1 MLLRLIFSDLNRNRS
16 DWIGLF
22 LVAFFCGL
30 ASGWAIYLISSA
42 ENAVAA
48 MSSQLRNSGSATLA
62 LVWIVALP
70 VSSSVSRLV
79 EEGKEGAYSLWRL
92 IGVRRWQ
99 IGVSFLIQIAVSSGL
114 GLLVGILIFW
124 ILAFILLPSR
134 GVFPNP
140 DGAATISAF
149 IFGLLAF
156 IVGGVKSARLS
167 LRVSPI
173 EAIRGRSCRQK
184 KKFGFVPLAT
194 SFASLVCLLICLVV
208 AYNSEEG
215 IVVSCMV
222 VVPFLVA
229 IIFSQIA
236 RWLFPR
242 LLDFWLK
249 LPMGSLW
256 TIAVRGALYRTAGSN
271 AIQLPIMLSV
281 ALVSGLLSVS
291 DVLLAYLA
299 NRGVQGNGITIA
311 QLLSFLGAP
320 LLICVAGGVA
330 VVIMASASRGDDEK
344 GLLACGVSRAQSVQI
359 IIYEAFVH
367 SASAVSAG
375 LLCAFLS
382 FSIASCLCSVVIV
395 PWSLV
400 ASSLCIFV
408 ISFFA
413 VSASMLSSSAVA
425 RALAA

>member
-1 MLLRLIFSDLNRNRS
+1 MLLRLIFSDLKKNHN
-16 DWIGLF
+16 DWTGLF

-30 ASGWAIYLISSA
+30 ASGWAIFLISSA
-42 ENAVAA
+42 ENAVAS

-62 LVWIVALP
+62 LVWLAAFPI
-70 VSSSVSRLV
+70 SSSVSRLV
-79 EEGKEGAYSLWRL
+79 EEGKEGTYSLWRL

-99 IGVSFLIQIAVSSGL
+99 IGVSFLIQIALSSGL
-114 GLLVGILIFW
+114 GLILGILLFW
-124 ILAFILLPSR
+124 IFAFALLSSQGALLNLD
-134 GVFPNP
+134 GV
-140 DGAATISAF
+140 ATITALLFGLSAF
-149 IFGLLAF
+149 V
-156 IVGGVKSARLS
+156 VGGVKSARLS
-167 LRVSPI
+167 LRASPI
-173 EAIRGRSCRQK
+173 EAIRGHSRRQRR
-184 KKFGFVPLAT
+184 KFGLIPFLI
-194 SFASLVCLLICLVV
+194 SFASLTCLLICFVV
-208 AYNSEEG
+208 AYDSEDG
-215 IVVSCMV
+215 VMVSCMV
-222 VVPFLVA
+222 VVPLLVA
-229 IIFSQIA
+229 IIFSQVA
-236 RWLFPR
+236 RWVFSLF
-242 LLDFWLK
+242 LNFWLK
-249 LPMGSLW
+249 LSKGPLW
-256 TIAVRGALYRTAGSN
+256 TIAVRGALYRSAGSD
-271 AIQLPIMLSV
+271 AIQLPIMLGV

-299 NRGVQGNGITIA
+299 NRGVQGNGVTIA

-344 GLLACGVSRAQSVQI
+344 GLLACGVSRAQFVQI

-367 SASAVSAG
+367 SASAVSVG

-408 ISFFA
+408 VSFFA